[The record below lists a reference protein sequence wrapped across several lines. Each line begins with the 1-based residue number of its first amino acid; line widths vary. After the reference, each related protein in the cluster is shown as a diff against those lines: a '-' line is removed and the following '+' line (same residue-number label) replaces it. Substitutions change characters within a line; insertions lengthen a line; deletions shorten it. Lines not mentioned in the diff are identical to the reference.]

1 MKAFFEEYGF
11 IVLSAIV
18 VLLLVGMASPIG
30 EKVKES
36 TIGIVDSLTTKTT
49 TEFGNT
55 NSNIEE

>member
-30 EKVKES
+30 TKVQES
-36 TIGIVDSLTTKTT
+36 TIKIVDNLTAKTT
-49 TEFGNT
+49 AEFGNT
-55 NSNIEE
+55 DSGSEG